1 MTDADILAGLRA
13 GDERVTQDY
22 FYGYCRVAYHVF
34 DRRYDLRRKPGM
46 DFYSLAHEYYL
57 TLFRQEWRPLEDRRE
72 GVSLQTWMVGGFRFL
87 VLDRLKEVEK
97 EQRFTPVEA
106 LGEGRTLR
114 FDMTDTNLQGDVRQ
128 TVEEMCNSC
137 LGRDSGDSILLK
149 MMLVDGFQ
157 GKEVAHH
164 LGITPSA
171 VSQRYHRLMETV
183 VRPYFLRY
191 YQPEVEEEQ
200 AVVCGLMPDSLE
212 ISSFSYTKDAFA
224 FRHGEGPASLPS
236 HRVFW
241 QDRVTPSVVE
251 KLAPDEIFVFGSNLA
266 GLHGGGTARQA
277 FLHFGARMRQ
287 GRGLCGR
294 SYAIPTMQGGP
305 DTIAPYVDEFIDFAQ
320 ENPSQRFLVTPV
332 GCGLAGFSPGEI
344 APLFR
349 RAIEVPNIFLPE
361 SFWQVL
367 L

>member
-106 LGEGRTLR
+106 FGEGRTLR

-171 VSQRYHRLMETV
+171 VSQRYHRLMERV

-200 AVVCGLMPDSLE
+200 AFVCGISAETVEHSLYSLVPDLPRRE
-212 ISSFSYTKDAFA
+212 AGKAF
-224 FRHGEGPASLPS
+224 SLP
-236 HRVFW
+236 RRAFW
-241 QDRVTPSVVE
+241 QDRITPPVVE
-251 KLAPDEIFVFGSNLA
+251 QLAPDEIFVFGSNLA

-287 GRGLCGR
+287 GRGLCGQ

-332 GCGLAGFSPGEI
+332 GCGLAGFSPSEI

>member
-57 TLFRQEWRPLEDRRE
+57 ALFRQEWRPLEDRRE
-72 GVSLQTWMVGGFRFL
+72 GVSLQTWMIGGFRFL

-97 EQRFTPVEA
+97 EQRFTPWETF
-106 LGEGRTLR
+106 GEGRTLR
-114 FDMTDTNLQGDVRQ
+114 FDMTDSNLQGDVRQ
-128 TVEEMCNSC
+128 TVEEMCDSC

-171 VSQRYHRLMETV
+171 VSQRYHRLMERV

-200 AVVCGLMPDSLE
+200 AFVCGISAETMGHPLYELMPELPRRE
-212 ISSFSYTKDAFA
+212 AGKAF
-224 FRHGEGPASLPS
+224 SLP
-236 HRVFW
+236 RRAFW
-241 QDRVTPSVVE
+241 QDRITPPVVE
-251 KLAPDEIFVFGSNLA
+251 QLAPDEIFVFGSNLA

-287 GRGLCGR
+287 GRGLCGQ

-305 DTIAPYVDEFIDFAQ
+305 DTIAPYVSEFIGTAMKC
-320 ENPSQRFLVTPV
+320 PRLRFLVTPI
-332 GCGLAGFSPGEI
+332 GCGLAGFSPAEI

-367 L
+367 LG

>member
-13 GDERVTQDY
+13 GDEQVTRDY
-22 FYGYCRVAYHVF
+22 FYGYCRVAYQVF
-34 DRRYDLRRKPGM
+34 DRRYGLRRKPGM

-97 EQRFTPVEA
+97 ERRFTPTEA
-106 LGEGRTLR
+106 FGEGRELH
-114 FDMTDTNLQGDVRQ
+114 FDMTDTDLQGDVRQ

-137 LGRDSGDSILLK
+137 FGRDSRDSILLK

-157 GKEVAHH
+157 GKEVARH

-200 AVVCGLMPDSLE
+200 AVVCGLSAETVEHNLYNLALD
-212 ISSFSYTKDAFA
+212 
-224 FRHGEGPASLPS
+224 LP
-236 HRVFW
+236 RREAKTATFLPRRAFW
-241 QDRVTPSVVE
+241 QDRVTPPVVE
-251 KLAPDEIFVFGSNLA
+251 QLAPNEIFVFGSNLA

-277 FLHFGARMRQ
+277 FLHFGAQMRQ
-287 GRGLCGR
+287 GRGLCGQ

-305 DTIAPYVDEFIDFAQ
+305 DTIAPYVSEFIDFAQ
-320 ENPSQRFLVTPV
+320 ENPSQRFLVTPI
-332 GCGLAGFSPGEI
+332 GCGLAGFSPDEI

-349 RAIEVPNIFLPE
+349 RAIAVPNIFLPE

-367 L
+367 LG